1 MLDLQVPLLAAKAL
15 LLLLLFAFIYAVVR
29 RGVGYLRAVP
39 DDEPFVPGEA
49 RRGGGATRR
58 AAARDGAASSAD
70 DRRNGAAAALV
81 VEDSEVLAP
90 NTKFSV
96 KGGTTSIG
104 RSSASDIVLKN
115 DDFASGRHA
124 RLTRHGGLLYV
135 EDNESTNGTYV
146 NGRKTVGATPLR
158 SGDRVR
164 VGSTT
169 FRYSE

>member
-29 RGVGYLRAVP
+29 RGISDLRTIP
-39 DDEPFVPGEA
+39 EDEAFVPG
-49 RRGGGATRR
+49 GGGVEKSHSHPMAYTENQN
-58 AAARDGAASSAD
+58 GSS
-70 DRRNGAAAALV
+70 ALV
-81 VEDSEVLAP
+81 VEDSDILAP
-90 NTKFSV
+90 NTRFSV
-96 KGGTTSIG
+96 ASGVTSMG
-104 RSSASDIVLKN
+104 RSSANDIVLKN
-115 DDFASGRHA
+115 DDFASGQHA

-135 EDNESTNGTYV
+135 EDSDSTNGTYV
-146 NGRKTVGATPLR
+146 NDRKAVGATPLR